1 MIRRV
6 LFSGALLLFF
16 CLLNTATAFVP
27 AQSVVHRLPF
37 SQKTTPTTP
46 QPLLFMAENPTEE
59 KKSLGFLLDPG
70 TKGGAMFLSLV
81 LFVVPIIVYN
91 VAIAMGAD
99 EIDTGIFIGVG
110 FTVVATLAWVS
121 SYLFRVATKDMT
133 YAKQLKD
140 YESAVIA
147 KRYGG
152 VLLCLCVL

>member
-1 MIRRV
+1 
-6 LFSGALLLFF
+6 
-16 CLLNTATAFVP
+16 
-27 AQSVVHRLPF
+27 
-37 SQKTTPTTP
+37 
-46 QPLLFMAENPTEE
+46 MAENPTEE